1 MPPYQRKP
9 DPHQAT
15 GSLNIKNIWENPV
28 NDPMMTPPKPNNL
41 AEVPY
46 NRLIHHLD
54 YLEQLTDCIAVDR
67 GIVDLIHRRMTPID
81 EKNMGRQEVSLNLME
96 GPEIIQ
102 VKIWIIPVFSEGVMV
117 YLLFAADH
125 DNLELLRRLR
135 NPSKPGSYDITSL

>member
-1 MPPYQRKP
+1 
-9 DPHQAT
+9 
-15 GSLNIKNIWENPV
+15 
-28 NDPMMTPPKPNNL
+28 MTPPKPNNL

-135 NPSKPGSYDITSL
+135 NPSKPGSYDILSL